1 MVDNGISP
9 YPVAQ
14 GAVGN
19 GLVLNNARLRYEIV
33 VKLIKERDPFFG
45 GKLQNNGG
53 IEALLKVLQD
63 SRLPNKP
70 GAQSWKRP
78 DGKGVFYLTGTL
90 PYEHIDGNQCVS
102 DASIL
107 LWGANERENLRVTI
121 TPEDTIRT
129 NEGKFPPDRMPV
141 ESRMDLQFYCPLPD
155 DYKSKGLNPRDFAVG
170 FVTHREGKKDQI
182 FRYYSAA
189 LRISNLLGA
198 RLIYFP
204 ENSDE
209 VKEYLSLAS
218 KSSLSSK
225 GKGGIVL
232 SVANTSPEGI
242 NELIANISAGKAL
255 PAGYDIASVV
265 AAINSGQ
272 TAMQNPAQSG
282 AISAILTKPQLTWA
296 EAMKDFKKQYTFF
309 GQRIDR
315 AVKSATSGSAIE
327 TMLNGEIYRVLR
339 YKKKF
344 TRGVLAGEWTLEII
358 VQYRPDMSDEHLTIY
373 SRASKDEIEKNN
385 AQNREIVLTMVVDYG
400 GKAHKQ
406 NTSAQANGK
415 AIAVIMR
422 IPGQR
427 EFNKD
432 DLMHQIIEESLYVV
446 AQDLGADPS
455 RAGVGTV
462 INKLRQTK

>member
-53 IEALLKVLQD
+53 IEALLKVLD
-63 SRLPNKP
+63 PNKL

-107 LWGANERENLRVTI
+107 LWGANETENLT
-121 TPEDTIRT
+121 
-129 NEGKFPPDRMPV
+129 
-141 ESRMDLQFYCPLPD
+141 
-155 DYKSKGLNPRDFAVG
+155 
-170 FVTHREGKKDQI
+170 
-182 FRYYSAA
+182 
-189 LRISNLLGA
+189 
-198 RLIYFP
+198 
-204 ENSDE
+204 
-209 VKEYLSLAS
+209 
-218 KSSLSSK
+218 
-225 GKGGIVL
+225 
-232 SVANTSPEGI
+232 VANTSPEGI

-315 AVKSATSGSAIE
+315 AVKSATSVSAIE

-415 AIAVIMR
+415 AIPVIMR